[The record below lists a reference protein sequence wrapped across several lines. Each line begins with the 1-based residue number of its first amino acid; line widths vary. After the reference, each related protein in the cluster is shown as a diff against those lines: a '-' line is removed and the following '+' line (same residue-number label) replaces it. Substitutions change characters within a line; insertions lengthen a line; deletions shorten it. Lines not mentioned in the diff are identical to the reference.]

1 MTTESEPQNDAPQG
15 NETTED
21 YLAES
26 NDPMLAALKD
36 EVAEEAAPAE
46 GKDGNE
52 GQPEI
57 QAGNEPD
64 KQPPAKAADGEGK
77 DKTPVMIPK
86 ARLDEVLR
94 ENGQLKD
101 AMAFK
106 DGVIQTQ
113 KAMIQSKGSDA
124 PAEGGKTTD
133 APADETPAAK
143 IAKVEDEIIA
153 LAQKY
158 EDGEISLVEY
168 EKGKLEKN
176 RQIRS
181 LDDERINAVT
191 EAARSTAQQTVNANT
206 RQQQINSQAV
216 EIQKTH
222 PYIAAI
228 DELPPAIKN
237 GVWETITVEAIESM
251 KAKGITVQYDEKGNL
266 KPMPVEHHI
275 AYMNER
281 AALTNKYGP
290 QYTGKKFDGQ
300 PTTQQKPLSDKAQA
314 RSDKLDLASQ
324 QPPATSAAGYGADKP
339 ALTEADIENMSQDQ
353 LADLEASNPE
363 MLKKA
368 AGFTN

>member
-15 NETTED
+15 NETVED
-21 YLAES
+21 FTAES
-26 NDPMLAALKD
+26 SDPMLAALKD
-36 EVAEEAAPAE
+36 ETGEAAPAE
-46 GKDGNE
+46 GQDGNE
-52 GQPEI
+52 GQPAKVEDT
-57 QAGNEPD
+57 PD
-64 KQPPAKAADGEGK
+64 KQPPAKAADEGK

-94 ENGQLKD
+94 ENAQLKD
-101 AMAFK
+101 ALVFK
-106 DGVIQTQ
+106 DGVIHTQ
-113 KAMIQSKGSDA
+113 KSMIQSKGSDA
-124 PAEGGKTTD
+124 PAQGQEGKTTD
-133 APADETPAAK
+133 APKTDDPTDL
-143 IAKVEDEIIA
+143 IAKAEDDIIA

-168 EKGKLEKN
+168 EKGKLDLN
-176 RQIRS
+176 RQIRK
-181 LDDERINAVT
+181 LDDDRIAAVT
-191 EAARSTAQQTVNANT
+191 EAAKSTAQQTVNANT
-206 RQQQINSQAV
+206 LQQQIEAQAA
-216 EIQKTH
+216 EIQKAH

-237 GVWETITVEAIESM
+237 GVWETITVEAIENM
-251 KAKGITVQYDEKGNL
+251 KEKGITVQYDERGNL
-266 KPMPVEHHI
+266 KPMSIEHHV

-300 PTTQQKPLSDKAQA
+300 PTTTQKPLSETAQQRA
-314 RSDKLDLASQ
+314 AKLELASQ

-339 ALTEADIENMSQDQ
+339 SLTETDIENMSQDQ

-363 MLKKA
+363 LLKKA